1 MIAEKMERTECKQD
15 TILAVDKIGFSDWHG
30 VMKKKGDKRDTMVL
44 VQVCSNMGF
53 PDGSMVKNLPSMQ
66 EMQVWSLGQED
77 LLDEDSP

>member
-53 PDGSMVKNLPSMQ
+53 PDGSMVKNVPSMQ